1 MAVKS
6 IFEGAQLGDVYELS
20 RDGSRTEV
28 NVTSPFLIK
37 HLREWPMVSLRL
49 VGGTSDTN
57 EEIELKGLLL
67 IKLYLKIAA
76 LRFNPTY
83 HLYKNNCQNFVKFLV
98 EAICNTHVSLE
109 TIQDALLHRRTFRVH
124 IHRLSRCEHGVNFSQ
139 LVQPFSK
146 LRKRLAFTRHPLSWV
161 VQKLTII
168 LTTVVR

>member
-1 MAVKS
+1 
-6 IFEGAQLGDVYELS
+6 
-20 RDGSRTEV
+20 
-28 NVTSPFLIK
+28 
-37 HLREWPMVSLRL
+37 MVSLRL
-49 VGGTSDTN
+49 VGGGTSDTN

-67 IKLYLKIAA
+67 IKSYLKIAA
-76 LRFNPTY
+76 LDIIRFNPTY

-124 IHRLSRCEHGVNFSQ
+124 IHRLSRCEQGVNFSQ